1 MLDLD
6 IYTRWVLIST
16 ATFLLSWM
24 LLFRRLFGRSWP
36 PGTRLPPSVPGASIT
51 GHHEMHKYDF
61 FCTAAMKWARQYGPV
76 YRLRQNFASIVI
88 LNDFDSIKKFYSR
101 KEFLNRSRFWVM
113 KSDRYEGLA
122 TMNGT
127 IWNLNRRF
135 CLHALRDFGMGKSY
149 AMEDIVEEFQ
159 CACNE
164 IAKTK
169 GEPIAFYDYIMPC
182 ASNNISAIVYGRRFS
197 YDHPARAEINRL
209 INDML
214 AAISFGRIY
223 QHNPLFVA
231 AITKRI
237 PGTHVNLVRQKVDDL
252 ALYAYEKIKEHK
264 TSADN
269 HVNRDFVD
277 AYLKKVQDRDDD
289 SRDHFTVETLV
300 GMVTSF
306 LLAGTAST
314 AGTIHW
320 HMVKNA
326 MEPDTLQARIQRE
339 IDEVIGR
346 ERPPKWEDRLHMP
359 FTMASVWEMDRWK
372 TSTPLGVP
380 REASEDTIVDDFF
393 IPKGTVIMAN
403 FWAAHFDV
411 NFWKDPEKFD
421 PTRFLNDDGTLMTR
435 KPECLL
441 PFSFGKRTCPGEI
454 LATVEIF
461 LAVTS
466 LLQRFH
472 VLPAGKLPFDINS
485 PSILAG
491 HVQRL
496 KLRFIDRNQ
505 GL

>member
-1 MLDLD
+1 
-6 IYTRWVLIST
+6 
-16 ATFLLSWM
+16 M
-24 LLFRRLFGRSWP
+24 LLFRRLFGRSRP

-88 LNDFDSIKKFYSR
+88 LNNFDSIKKFYSR

-149 AMEDIVEEFQ
+149 AMEDIV
-159 CACNE
+159 
-164 IAKTK
+164 
-169 GEPIAFYDYIMPC
+169 
-182 ASNNISAIVYGRRFS
+182 
-197 YDHPARAEINRL
+197 
-209 INDML
+209 
-214 AAISFGRIY
+214 
-223 QHNPLFVA
+223 
-231 AITKRI
+231 
-237 PGTHVNLVRQKVDDL
+237 
-252 ALYAYEKIKEHK
+252 
-264 TSADN
+264 
-269 HVNRDFVD
+269 
-277 AYLKKVQDRDDD
+277 
-289 SRDHFTVETLV
+289 
-300 GMVTSF
+300 
-306 LLAGTAST
+306 
-314 AGTIHW
+314 
-320 HMVKNA
+320 
-326 MEPDTLQARIQRE
+326 IQRE